1 MERFPPPTTPTHP
14 ALTRIQAISQPV
26 LAPCHLLQAS
36 CGLSV
41 RKCGSRA
48 CAVTSWTGGTSWIW
62 SSSPCTWRPSLC
74 ASSWPGLHTSTAR
87 MPPTGLPATTS
98 PRLVSAP
105 ERSPESPGP
114 LSSLALGL
122 SASPRPVPPAQS
134 GVSGARRTPSSWL
147 RCYSLSP
154 ACSASPAW
162 PTSCRPTS
170 RWAPCRFPWA
180 G

>member
-1 MERFPPPTTPTHP
+1 MQGVPH
-14 ALTRIQAISQPV
+14 PV
-26 LAPCHLLQAS
+26 LAPCRLLQAS

-62 SSSPCTWRPSLC
+62 SSSPCTWRPSRC

-87 MPPTGLPATTS
+87 MPLMGLPATTS
-98 PRLVSAP
+98 PQLVSASQ
-105 ERSPESPGP
+105 RSPESPGP
-114 LSSLALGL
+114 LSSLALSLG
-122 SASPRPVPPAQS
+122 PPFPPAQN

-147 RCYSLSP
+147 RCSSLSP

-162 PTSCRPTS
+162 PPSCQPTS